1 MKIRRLAY
9 LVAVFVFVAGV
20 GNYLQSGGDSRKYSE
35 NYPELVC
42 PNIGGA
48 QSQVSLTTSKR
59 LVRFLPAK
67 KYKFV
72 PAKSTRLL
80 TKESSVIVDGQGT
93 SSMAWISKSGSWAGG
108 VNCLAPQAAQFFVG
122 GTADVSSKSKLVVIN
137 AGLSAS
143 IVDVITFSEGGSL
156 KKTINVGK
164 NQVST
169 LNVVALAPGAK
180 SVAIQVIPRTGRVT
194 SYLVDERVRGLKT
207 LGGDVVNSQSKAGK
221 NLLIPGIPHSQASKS
236 HVLRILNPGAA
247 NSFITVEVLSKD
259 GRYIPVGF
267 DNRKVAAGKVADIAF
282 DFDSKLSSFGLKV
295 TSDQPI
301 AAAVFSRIGN
311 DFTWS
316 SAVTPGIT
324 GSWAITG
331 LDPTLQF
338 AGSQIKATI
347 TTLLPGRKQ
356 VTKNIVGADYV
367 TYKIPKGALGMRI
380 DKISRDTAGA
390 LIVYSQ
396 SGVGY
401 LPLVSG
407 SQLTRSTVPT
417 ANIGVLNP

>member
-1 MKIRRLAY
+1 MKLRRLAY
-9 LVAVFVFVAGV
+9 LIAVFLFVSAV
-20 GNYLQSGGDSRKYSE
+20 GNYLHAGGDSRKYSE

-59 LVRFLPAK
+59 LVRFLPSK

-72 PAKSTRLL
+72 TAKSTRLL

-93 SSMAWISKSGSWAGG
+93 SSMAWISKSGTWAGG
-108 VNCLAPQAAQFFVG
+108 VNCLAPQAEQFFVG
-122 GTADVSSKSKLVVIN
+122 GTADISSKSKLVIIN
-137 AGLSAS
+137 AGLSSS
-143 IVDVITFSEGGSL
+143 IVDVITFSEGASL
-156 KKTINVGK
+156 KKTVTIGK

-207 LGGDVVNSQSKAGK
+207 LGGDVVNSQNEVAR
-221 NLLIPGIPHSQASKS
+221 NLIIPGIPHSQASKN
-236 HVLRILNPGAA
+236 HVLRVLNPGAA
-247 NSFITVEVLSKD
+247 NSFITIEVLSKD
-259 GRYIPVGF
+259 GRYIPVGL
-267 DNRKVAAGKVADIAF
+267 DNRKVSAGKVTDLSF
-282 DFDSKLSSFGLKV
+282 DFDSKQSSFGLKV

-324 GSWAITG
+324 GTWAITG
-331 LDPTLQF
+331 LDPTLQL
-338 AGSQIKATI
+338 AGTEISATI
-347 TTLLPGRKQ
+347 TALLPGRKQ
-356 VTKNIVGADYV
+356 VTKNIVGSDFV

-380 DKISRDTAGA
+380 DKISSKTAGS